1 VAEPER
7 NRDLPAPYVNPWSLL
22 RHDLWAVLASQR
34 LALWELWRR
43 NRQGDLPLPD
53 GWPRGLAAGFW
64 PLLLGLVL
72 LLLGGLGVWAMAARQ
87 AAPGPEVQQPLV
99 QVDPARPPVPAPAPA
114 PAPDPAPVDPAAPAP
129 TAAPPVPAPVEP
141 EAPAAAPEPD
151 PRLAPFAAVD
161 PQGLVQA
168 ARQDPANGWLELTLA
183 ERWQQLAVAEQDRL
197 AQLLQGRALELGY
210 ERLSLLDGQGRVLA
224 RSARVGSGMILLAHP
239 VSTTRQDAA

>member
-1 VAEPER
+1 MAEPER

-22 RHDLWAVLASQR
+22 RNDLRAVLASQR

-53 GWPRGLAAGFW
+53 GWPRRFAAGFW
-64 PLLLGLVL
+64 PLLLALVL
-72 LLLGGLGVWAMAARQ
+72 LLLGGLGVWAMAASQ
-87 AAPGPEVQQPLV
+87 AAPGPELDQPLAEE
-99 QVDPARPPVPAPAPA
+99 DPPPTSAPTP
-114 PAPDPAPVDPAAPAP
+114 APAP
-129 TAAPPVPAPVEP
+129 TAAPPTPVQP

-168 ARQDPANGWLELTLA
+168 ARQDPFSGRLELTLA
-183 ERWQQLAVAEQDRL
+183 ERWQQLAVAEQDRF